1 MLKLIYKNLLAR
13 RGRYCW
19 IFIELCLVALISW
32 TVLDKV
38 VVNTYKKTIPTGYDL
53 DRLVSFQLS
62 QKPHDGESDET
73 ENTDID
79 RRAEIALGHLNRILD
94 RVRSDAR
101 VESATFVNDLSPL
114 SGSVNVNSLPSGRE
128 NEDGFYFVVQF
139 WPGTDFFKTFGITDA
154 NTDKIYDETSM
165 SGRDLII
172 SKSVAD
178 YLFPGENAVGRFLE
192 ENDKKH
198 KPEKLSGIVG
208 VVNDVIYRPDLA
220 ITPIVYKTRKT
231 RDIVRNGGIT
241 SIQPVIRLKAGVDVS
256 KFIEDFSPV
265 VATEIRSGN
274 IYSHSLQ
281 SFKEKNEIMSR
292 DMNNQ
297 DFISMSIA
305 LFFFVN
311 ILLCMVGTFYL

>member
-73 ENTDID
+73 GNTDID

-139 WPGTDFFKTFGITDA
+139 WPETDFFKTFGITDA
-154 NTDKIYDETSM
+154 NTGKIYDETSM

-172 SKSVAD
+172 SKK
-178 YLFPGENAVGRFLE
+178 R
-192 ENDKKH
+192 
-198 KPEKLSGIVG
+198 
-208 VVNDVIYRPDLA
+208 
-220 ITPIVYKTRKT
+220 
-231 RDIVRNGGIT
+231 
-241 SIQPVIRLKAGVDVS
+241 
-256 KFIEDFSPV
+256 
-265 VATEIRSGN
+265 
-274 IYSHSLQ
+274 
-281 SFKEKNEIMSR
+281 
-292 DMNNQ
+292 
-297 DFISMSIA
+297 
-305 LFFFVN
+305 
-311 ILLCMVGTFYL
+311 C